1 MLYVLPEGL
10 ICLTFY
16 FDRILKLTEKIKEEY
31 PGLPYTQ
38 IVYILSYLLY
48 CFVYVWYFDICMY
61 FFPEPFEIKLEIPF
75 VPKYFSVYVF

>member
-48 CFVYVWYFDICMY
+48 RFVYV
-61 FFPEPFEIKLEIPF
+61 
-75 VPKYFSVYVF
+75 